1 LLLGE
6 DCHGLGV
13 VARYRLSRPC
23 VVGLVVKPVGKPDA
37 GDPHVRFDEREE
49 ETEPWR
55 GLRHRHLAKAAGQ
68 QLFPTPSATASLL
81 DSTLASTG
89 DRITTQHSMSHLGRA
104 QPGST
109 RAGRG
114 RYPFESRCRRSP
126 HHPIVDEPGHQLRS
140 LSCTWPSSLPSRANI
155 SSVLCAGH
163 VTVRCKSSSSSYRH
177 PPPFPGRS

>member
-1 LLLGE
+1 MLLEEALLLGE

-81 DSTLASTG
+81 DSTEIDTG
-89 DRITTQHSMSHLGRA
+89 EAATMR
-104 QPGST
+104 
-109 RAGRG
+109 
-114 RYPFESRCRRSP
+114 
-126 HHPIVDEPGHQLRS
+126 
-140 LSCTWPSSLPSRANI
+140 
-155 SSVLCAGH
+155 
-163 VTVRCKSSSSSYRH
+163 
-177 PPPFPGRS
+177 

>member
-81 DSTLASTG
+81 DSTFA
-89 DRITTQHSMSHLGRA
+89 D
-104 QPGST
+104 
-109 RAGRG
+109 
-114 RYPFESRCRRSP
+114 
-126 HHPIVDEPGHQLRS
+126 DPGHRPDQVYR
-140 LSCTWPSSLPSRANI
+140 TVQGRKWP
-155 SSVLCAGH
+155 
-163 VTVRCKSSSSSYRH
+163 
-177 PPPFPGRS
+177 

>member
-81 DSTLASTG
+81 DSTKAT
-89 DRITTQHSMSHLGRA
+89 
-104 QPGST
+104 
-109 RAGRG
+109 
-114 RYPFESRCRRSP
+114 
-126 HHPIVDEPGHQLRS
+126 
-140 LSCTWPSSLPSRANI
+140 I
-155 SSVLCAGH
+155 SS
-163 VTVRCKSSSSSYRH
+163 TVASSQRTNPLRGSLR
-177 PPPFPGRS
+177 R